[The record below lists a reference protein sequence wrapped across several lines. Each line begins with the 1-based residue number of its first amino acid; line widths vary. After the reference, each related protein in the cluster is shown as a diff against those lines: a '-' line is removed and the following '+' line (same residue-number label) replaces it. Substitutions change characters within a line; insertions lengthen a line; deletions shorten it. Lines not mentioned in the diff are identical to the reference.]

1 MSNERANRIV
11 RNTINTGHGSK
22 DLVEL
27 RKLAWNCLPFSC
39 FAGGINTSFFDD
51 INEAISILESES
63 K

>member
-1 MSNERANRIV
+1 MSKERANRIACS
-11 RNTINTGHGSK
+11 TIDTGHGSK

-39 FAGGINTSFFDD
+39 FDGGVNTKVFDD
-51 INEAISILESES
+51 ISEAINILESEN